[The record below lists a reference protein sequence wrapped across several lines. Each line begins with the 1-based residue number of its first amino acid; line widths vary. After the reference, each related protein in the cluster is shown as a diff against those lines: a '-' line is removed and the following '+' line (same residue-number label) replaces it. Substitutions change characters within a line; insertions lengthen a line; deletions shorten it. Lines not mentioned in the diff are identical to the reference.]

1 MSAGTSAGGP
11 DGTVARPLALSSAR
25 GRWVVAA
32 TVLGSGMALLDST
45 VVGIALPSIDRDVG
59 GGVGTLQWVV
69 TGYTLTLAAFLLLGG
84 SLGDRYGRKRIYS
97 VGVVWFAALSAC
109 CGLAPGAGLLVGARL
124 LQGVGAALLAPAS
137 LAILQASFQADDRA
151 RAIGAWSG
159 LTGVATA
166 AGPLVGGYLLAVAS
180 WRWVFFINVPV
191 AAAVLVV
198 TARHVPESRDPARTG
213 GVDVPGATLAALF
226 LTGLT
231 YGLIEAP
238 VRGWSDPL
246 VIAALALAL
255 VSGPVFVLV
264 ERRRTEPML
273 PLGLFR
279 SRQFSG
285 ANAVTFAV
293 YGALGGA
300 LFLLPVELQ
309 VVKGYSPLQSGLA
322 LLPVTV
328 VMLLFS
334 ARSGKL
340 SARIGPRLQMSV
352 GPVLVG
358 AGLALLSRAT
368 GPGSYVTQV
377 LPGVLLLAAGLAV
390 TVAPLTATAMG
401 AAPTGS
407 SGIASAVNNVV
418 ARAAGLM
425 AVALLPLLAGLT
437 GGAGLDPT
445 TWATGFRTAMLIAGL
460 LGRPA
465 GPSPC
470 SPFASRWPG
479 RTLPPIRP
487 SGTAVSVRR
496 RSWRRHG
503 SPRLSRPRS
512 RSRGR
517 AQSARP
523 RRPGPRPPPWRPPSR
538 PGRPRPPAGRAR
550 HRPRARPGPPRAAR
564 CPGSPCPRS
573 PPPGRPDPG
582 PRRSVRRPRGPS
594 PPCAR

>member
-1 MSAGTSAGGP
+1 MGAGGP
-11 DGTVARPLALSSAR
+11 GGTVARPLALSSAR

-84 SLGDRYGRKRIYS
+84 SLGDRYGRRRIFS

-109 CGLAPGAGLLVGARL
+109 CGLAPGSGLLVGARV

-137 LAILQASFQADDRA
+137 LAILQASFRADDRA
-151 RAIGAWSG
+151 SAIGAWSG

-180 WRWVFFINVPV
+180 WRWVFFINVPM
-191 AAAVLVV
+191 AAVVLVV
-198 TARHVPESRDPARTG
+198 TARHVPESRDPGRTG
-213 GVDVPGATLAALF
+213 RVDTPGAALAALF

-246 VIAALALAL
+246 VIASLALAL
-255 VSGPVFVLV
+255 VTGPAFVLV
-264 ERRRTEPML
+264 ERRRAEPML

-309 VVKGYSPLQSGLA
+309 VVKGYSPLESGLA

-328 VMLLFS
+328 LMLAFS

-358 AGLALLSRAT
+358 MGLALLSRAT

-377 LPGVLLLAAGLAV
+377 LPGVLLLAVGLAV

-401 AAPTGS
+401 AAPTES
-407 SGIASAVNNVV
+407 SGVASAVNNVV

-437 GGAGLDPT
+437 GGALDAS
-445 TWATGFRTAMLIAGL
+445 TWAGGFRTAMLIAGL
-460 LGRPA
+460 LAVVGGGIAVVTIRNPA
-465 GPSPC
+465 RTRMPTRADAHL
-470 SPFASRWPG
+470 ASWHCG
-479 RTLPPIRP
+479 VGAPPL
-487 SGTAVSVRR
+487 
-496 RSWRRHG
+496 G
-503 SPRLSRPRS
+503 SA
-512 RSRGR
+512 
-517 AQSARP
+517 AQVAAAQ
-523 RRPGPRPPPWRPPSR
+523 PPS
-538 PGRPRPPAGRAR
+538 
-550 HRPRARPGPPRAAR
+550 
-564 CPGSPCPRS
+564 
-573 PPPGRPDPG
+573 
-582 PRRSVRRPRGPS
+582 
-594 PPCAR
+594 